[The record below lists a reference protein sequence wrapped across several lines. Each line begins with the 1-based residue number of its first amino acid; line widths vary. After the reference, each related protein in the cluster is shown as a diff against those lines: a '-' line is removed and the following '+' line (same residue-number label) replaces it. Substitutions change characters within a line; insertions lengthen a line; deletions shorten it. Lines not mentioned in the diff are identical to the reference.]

1 MKKALA
7 YILSLCLLLS
17 APVYAHTADL
27 PFASIPDT
35 PPGMQACSIEDFV
48 YFIWDDWS
56 EFESDHSM
64 KKAIN
69 KAYHLNSEAP
79 EQIHVSY
86 IDCFETVKLSPD
98 EIMSYVIL
106 YTIMSHTNSDAELPV
121 YEQIRLRNIEGMM
134 VSENG
139 TAIWMSQQG
148 NDVVCIILD
157 NTDLSGPEC
166 RSRVLQVLGVTE
178 NQIEIIQT
186 GNTNIL

>member
-56 EFESDHSM
+56 EFESNHSM

-79 EQIHVSY
+79 EQIHGSY

-166 RSRVLQVLGVTE
+166 RSRVLQVLGVAEDQLEILKVADTE
-178 NQIEIIQT
+178 
-186 GNTNIL
+186 LP

>member
-1 MKKALA
+1 MKRVLT
-7 YILSLCLLLS
+7 YILSLCLLFS
-17 APVYAHTADL
+17 SPVYAENTNL
-27 PFASIPDT
+27 PFATVPDT
-35 PPGMQACSIEDFV
+35 PSDMKACSIEDFV

-56 EFESDHSM
+56 EFESDHGM

-69 KAYHLNSEAP
+69 KAYHMNAEVP
-79 EQIHVSY
+79 DQIHVSY

-106 YTIMSHTNSDAELPV
+106 YTIMSHANSDAELPV
-121 YEQIRLRNIEGMM
+121 YEQVRLRNIEGIM
-134 VSENG
+134 VSEGG

-166 RSRVLQVLGVTE
+166 RSKVLQVLGVTE
-178 NQIEIIQT
+178 DEIK
-186 GNTNIL
+186 ILPITATELP

>member
-1 MKKALA
+1 MVTVCSRNDIAG
-7 YILSLCLLLS
+7 
-17 APVYAHTADL
+17 L

-166 RSRVLQVLGVTE
+166 RSKVLHVLGVTE

>member
-48 YFIWDDWS
+48 FFIWDDWS

-166 RSRVLQVLGVTE
+166 RSRVLQVLGVAEDQLEILKVADTE
-178 NQIEIIQT
+178 
-186 GNTNIL
+186 LP